1 MKKPDAAS
9 ANDLQHPVLPAQR
22 RRAGDSQD
30 VYLALARHSLVLSL
44 ERPNAQAARMRM
56 GITAN
61 HSINHLAGLCNP
73 VPGENTEWS
82 A

>member
-1 MKKPDAAS
+1 M
-9 ANDLQHPVLPAQR
+9 
-22 RRAGDSQD
+22 
-30 VYLALARHSLVLSL
+30 YLALARHSLVLSL
-44 ERPNAQAARMRM
+44 ELPNAQAARMRM

-73 VPGENTEWS
+73 VPEENTEWS